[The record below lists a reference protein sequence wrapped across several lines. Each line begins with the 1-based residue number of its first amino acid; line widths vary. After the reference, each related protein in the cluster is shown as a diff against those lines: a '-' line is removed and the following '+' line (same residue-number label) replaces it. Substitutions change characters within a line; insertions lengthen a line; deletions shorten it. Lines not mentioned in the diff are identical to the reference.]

1 MDRLDEAIELPV
13 IARTTST
20 ALETGYTGP
29 DGLPTSLPMKSDA
42 SIGPSTRPPSTFGDH
57 DPLSQRAELNVSSL
71 PPVDRG
77 RAAWAFVAGASL
89 LEAMIWVRSCV
100 ARMSVTHRRASR
112 SRSARCRTTS
122 RCLEAPSR
130 TSRPSRCLLY
140 VAREL
145 SRLMAQIGALGVLS
159 RLMAQARSHS
169 RSNTAH

>member
-57 DPLSQRAELNVSSL
+57 DPLSARAELNVSSL

-89 LEAMIWVRSCV
+89 LEAMIWVRSDV
-100 ARMSVTHRRASR
+100 ARMSVTHGRASR
-112 SRSARCRTTS
+112 CLSARFRTTS

-140 VAREL
+140 VARKL

-159 RLMAQARSHS
+159 RLMAQGQSLS
-169 RSNTAH
+169 L